1 MIFELSA
8 IDLVG
13 EPLFISTVEQFLGPW
28 NVNQRPT
35 SSAVRHFVYTCLLFQ
50 RYTIFLPLRACAY
63 DVGHG
68 TGAPTD
74 IEGLK
79 KKD

>member
-28 NVNQRPT
+28 NVNQ
-35 SSAVRHFVYTCLLFQ
+35 SS
-50 RYTIFLPLRACAY
+50 
-63 DVGHG
+63 
-68 TGAPTD
+68 
-74 IEGLK
+74 
-79 KKD
+79 